1 MLVPGKNP
9 NLWGNSMFHY
19 WKKVDSL
26 NHINRLL
33 LAFVFVLI
41 LIVLGLIITL
51 AKIPNRF
58 EFWLTPAM
66 SANGGLIKENEI
78 PKEYVQGFVATLLPN
93 LNTWSNGG
101 KSEFAN
107 NLSGFHYYFTPHHQA
122 LMDQTLKAYK
132 DAQLF
137 NRVQIASLYRFM
149 ENDDV
154 KVIGHNVWEVHLML
168 RIIQR
173 LKDDSPMV
181 IADKVV
187 DYHVR
192 VVKVNLSLLQNPFQ
206 LALDGYTQPEVLV
219 KDLLATNSRGT

>member
-1 MLVPGKNP
+1 
-9 NLWGNSMFHY
+9 MFHY

-33 LAFVFVLI
+33 LAFVTVLI
-41 LIVLGLIITL
+41 LIVAGLIITL
-51 AKIPNRF
+51 TNMPKRF

-66 SANGGLIKENEI
+66 SANGGLIKENQI
-78 PKEYVQGFVATLLPN
+78 SREYVQGFVATLLPT

-101 KSEFAN
+101 KTEFVN
-107 NLSGFHYYFTPHHQA
+107 NLSGFHYYFTPRHQA
-122 LMDQTLKAYK
+122 LMDKTLNAYK

-137 NRVQIASLYRFM
+137 NRVQVASLYRFM
-149 ENDDV
+149 EDDDV
-154 KVIGHNVWEVHLML
+154 KPLGNNTWEVHLVL
-168 RIIQR
+168 RITQR

-192 VVKVNLSLLQNPFQ
+192 VVKISLSRLQNPFQ
-206 LALDGYTQPEVLV
+206 LALDGYTQPEILV
-219 KDLLATNSRGT
+219 KDLLATDSGGTQHENR

>member
-1 MLVPGKNP
+1 
-9 NLWGNSMFHY
+9 MFHY

-33 LAFVFVLI
+33 LAFVTVLI
-41 LIVLGLIITL
+41 LIVAGLIITL
-51 AKIPNRF
+51 TNMPKRF

-66 SANGGLIKENEI
+66 SANGGLIKENQI
-78 PKEYVQGFVATLLPN
+78 SREYVQGFVATLLPT

-101 KSEFAN
+101 KTEFAN
-107 NLSGFHYYFTPHHQA
+107 NLSGFHYYFTPRHQA
-122 LMDQTLKAYK
+122 LMDKTLNAYK

-137 NRVQIASLYRFM
+137 NRVQVASLYRFM
-149 ENDDV
+149 EDDDV
-154 KVIGHNVWEVHLML
+154 KPLGNNTWEVHLVL
-168 RIIQR
+168 RITQR

-192 VVKVNLSLLQNPFQ
+192 VVKISLSRLQNPFQ
-206 LALDGYTQPEVLV
+206 LALDGYTQPEILV
-219 KDLLATNSRGT
+219 KDLLATDSGGTQHENR